1 MHYNCNLQIY
11 SFTNL
16 KYDSTRVINYDC
28 RPLIRLTTVI
38 ILWALFTSLHS
49 YWLENCLNYG
59 CRVVNYDRGML
70 IRLTTGREKMVFQFW
85 SQVEGRRIRIDF
97 LEAGLVK
104 IFSSS
109 DKKLKHILL
118 HCQMISS
125 QFCYIAKWSLH
136 NFATL
141 SSKCF
146 LHLQINVFKFATMPN
161 KFFTFLLLCQMSSL
175 HFSTLPNKSA
185 SISVLSK
192 WNRN

>member
-1 MHYNCNLQIY
+1 MGSDRLNIVTWWCASLSLFKSRVDQPTSKYLYEIGY
-11 SFTNL
+11 SFG
-16 KYDSTRVINYDC
+16 K
-28 RPLIRLTTVI
+28 
-38 ILWALFTSLHS
+38 
-49 YWLENCLNYG
+49 
-59 CRVVNYDRGML
+59 
-70 IRLTTGREKMVFQFW
+70 KVFQFW
-85 SQVEGRRIRIDF
+85 SQVEGRRIRIDL

-125 QFCYIAKWSLH
+125 QFCYIAKWSLY

-161 KFFTFLLLCQMSSL
+161 KFFTFLLLCQMSS
-175 HFSTLPNKSA
+175 F
-185 SISVLSK
+185 LSK
-192 WNRN
+192 TQRHLVPTWLIRIIYKKIWAIKTLVKSLFCVNIWFIKQNNSSFIYWYFTI